1 MPIAKQ
7 DFYEGAAL
15 NLVARTGDIVGIVN
29 YSPFYILNGRLAI
42 LLKYSTRGRSPWG
55 FTVTQNEK
63 AQLHVRSQKFSIAI
77 GLICGSDG
85 VVSLSY
91 QSLKIITGTR
101 DGPVHISCYR
111 NHGEHYEV
119 SGPEGT
125 LPNKISPSSWPRV
138 IDLTRETS

>member
-15 NLVARTGDIVGIVN
+15 NLLARTGGIVGIIN
-29 YSPFYILNGRLAI
+29 WSPFYVLNGRLAI

-55 FTVTQNEK
+55 FTVTENEWV
-63 AQLHVRSQKFSIAI
+63 QLKTKSAKFEIAI

-85 VVSLSY
+85 VVYLDYESLIKLS
-91 QSLKIITGTR
+91 GTR
-101 DGPVHISCYR
+101 VGPVHISCYR

-119 SGPEGT
+119 SGPEGS
-125 LPNKISPSSWPRV
+125 LPNKIPSSSWAKVLDSTRV
-138 IDLTRETS
+138 VP